1 MARINRINILPPSV
15 FNLIAAGEVV
25 ERPSSAVK
33 ELVENSIDA
42 GARRIVIEIKNG
54 GYELI
59 SVSDNGCGIFEE
71 DIEAAFYK
79 HATSKLEHADDLNS
93 IQTLGFR
100 GEALSSIAA
109 VSRVELTTRQ
119 AQADVAVRVKV
130 EAGEIVS
137 KEMTTANVGTK
148 IEVRDLYYN
157 VPARRKFMKEGGRES
172 GDITKY
178 VSKLILTNPNLE
190 IVYIAD
196 GKKVYQTNGNGLSEC
211 IFAVYGASC
220 LENCLPINYDAG
232 FLRITGYIGNPDFA
246 KPNTT
251 YQTLSVNGRC
261 ISDKNIQGAIS
272 RAFQPFLMTRQF
284 PFFVLDLSIPCDLV
298 DVNVHPRKSEVRFEN
313 VNAVCGKFYKA
324 VSSALDE
331 FTRRKVDSI
340 LDIPAPNLQ
349 DADEIKNVSQLWKNI
364 PDSTPAQLDDV
375 MEIERQTRIGKKMPL
390 ADFADELER
399 TVTVQSARRALGL
412 VDENNVQQPIASLE
426 VLPTDPSVA
435 VSREP
440 DVTDDL
446 INRTRVLGALF
457 KTYLILELDD
467 KFILIDQH
475 AAHER
480 LLFDKFMDGKSADM
494 QPVMFPY
501 VFKVKSDEADFIAR
515 NIPNILKAG
524 IEVEPFGENTFRIC
538 AVSTLL
544 ADTKMEDFVRYLL
557 SEAEEFEIDDRAL
570 IVEKI
575 AKKACKAAVKAG
587 YMLSEMEIRYI
598 LKCIY
603 ENKILQCPH
612 GRPITVV
619 YTKSQIEKMFKRIV

>member
-1 MARINRINILPPSV
+1 MASINRINILPPDV
-15 FNLIAAGEVV
+15 YNLIAAGEVV

-42 GARRIVIEIKNG
+42 GARRITIEIKNG
-54 GYELI
+54 GYDLI
-59 SVSDNGCGIFEE
+59 SVSDNGCGIFED
-71 DIEAAFYK
+71 DIEAAFVK
-79 HATSKLEHADDLNS
+79 HATSKLLLAEDLNS

-109 VSRVELTTRQ
+109 VSRVKLTTRQ
-119 AQADVAVRVKV
+119 AQSDVAVCVQV
-130 EAGEIVS
+130 EGGEIVS
-137 KEMTTANVGTK
+137 REMTTANVGTR

-157 VPARRKFMKEGGRES
+157 VPARRKFMKEGNRES
-172 GDITKY
+172 SDITKF

-190 IVYIAD
+190 ITYIVD
-196 GKKVYQTNGNGLSEC
+196 DKNVYQTKGNGLSEC
-211 IFAVYGASC
+211 IFTVYGSKC
-220 LENCLPINYDAG
+220 LEYCIPINYEAQ
-232 FLRITGYIGNPDFA
+232 FLRITGYVGNPEYS

-261 ISDKNIQGAIS
+261 VSDKSIQGAIN
-272 RAFQPFLMTRQF
+272 RAFQPYLMSRQF

-298 DVNVHPRKSEVRFEN
+298 DVNVHPRKTEVRFEN
-313 VNAVCGKFYKA
+313 VNFICGKFFRA
-324 VSSALDE
+324 VSEVLREYTTD
-331 FTRRKVDSI
+331 KVDLI
-340 LDIPAPNLQ
+340 LDGSMPYVVAP
-349 DADEIKNVSQLWKNI
+349 EEEEHVSELWKNV
-364 PDSTPAQLDDV
+364 PDAAPAQYEALRQ
-375 MEIERQTRIGKKMPL
+375 IENQTRISQKKPL
-390 ADFADELER
+390 KEFAEELER
-399 TVTVQSARRALGL
+399 TLTVQGLRRALGMPSD
-412 VDENNVQQPIASLE
+412 VKNDVAQPMASIAPPTSTPVIEEDEIGRSLIA
-426 VLPTDPSVA
+426 
-435 VSREP
+435 
-440 DVTDDL
+440 
-446 INRTRVLGALF
+446 RTRVLGALF

-467 KFILIDQH
+467 KLILVDQH

-480 LLFDKFMDGKSADM
+480 MLFDKFMAGKATDM

-501 VFKVKSDEADFIAR
+501 VFKVRSDEADFIER

-544 ADTKMEDFVRYLL
+544 ADTEMEDFVKYLL
-557 SEAEEFEIDDRAL
+557 SEVEEFEVDDRL

-587 YMLSEMEIRYI
+587 YMLSEMEIRHI
-598 LKCIY
+598 LKSIY

-619 YTKSQIEKMFKRIV
+619 YSKSQIEKTFKRIV